1 MYKQLTREQRYVIY
15 VEKYHHATNKS
26 IAEKIGVSEST
37 ISREL
42 KRNAGR
48 NGGYLWLKAHEK
60 ALSRRSHTVRNHT
73 IDDWTRWRVKDILL
87 SEDWSPQQISGFL
100 KKEGMYISHETIYK
114 MIRDDETGRLAF
126 HCRHKMKYR
135 KRKSKNHL
143 TKATNIKSRVSIHER
158 PIEADGTRFGDWEM
172 DTIIGKDGCGAILT
186 LTERSTNM
194 LLMEKLKEGKRPK
207 PLAKVV
213 WRLLLPYM
221 GDGVKTIT
229 TDNGSE
235 FAEHKFITERLKAQ
249 VYFADSYCSWQKGAI
264 ENANKL
270 IRQYIPKG
278 TDFNDISDMFI
289 KKIQHKI
296 NTRPRKKL
304 NFNTPLKEFYK
315 HFY

>member
-126 HCRHKMKYR
+126 HCRQNLLR
-135 KRKSKNHL
+135 KLRL
-143 TKATNIKSRVSIHER
+143 TKR
-158 PIEADGTRFGDWEM
+158 P
-172 DTIIGKDGCGAILT
+172 
-186 LTERSTNM
+186 
-194 LLMEKLKEGKRPK
+194 
-207 PLAKVV
+207 
-213 WRLLLPYM
+213 
-221 GDGVKTIT
+221 
-229 TDNGSE
+229 
-235 FAEHKFITERLKAQ
+235 
-249 VYFADSYCSWQKGAI
+249 
-264 ENANKL
+264 
-270 IRQYIPKG
+270 
-278 TDFNDISDMFI
+278 
-289 KKIQHKI
+289 
-296 NTRPRKKL
+296 
-304 NFNTPLKEFYK
+304 
-315 HFY
+315 